1 MLLILIVLSGSI
13 DHFPINKFY
22 WIEADTS
29 GIGSAPSLSR
39 WTFWGLASEDNGK
52 NVKNSLSPA
61 YPFSP
66 VDNFDTTQNV
76 PKDFVDNRDTY
87 YYLTRFAFAFFWIAL
102 AFVGVSLIISIFS
115 VFSYS
120 IIKVNSWLTTL
131 AFLFIAGAVAF
142 MTAAT
147 VLGRNAFKN
156 ANRYVHLGPALYGI
170 SWAAVVVSLILFF
183 ISWGELIAA
192 SYKKHKSRVK
202 AQKGEEAYIPQEQN
216 DNSAIPPPP
225 AGTQGNYAAEDPYAQ
240 QKQGTLNNESGI
252 KFFKIRRHNKDDG
265 ESV

>member
-1 MLLILIVLSGSI
+1 LLLILIVLSGSI

-29 GIGSAPSLSR
+29 GMGNAPSLSR
-39 WTFWGLASEDNGK
+39 WTFWGLASEQNGK
-52 NVKNSLSPA
+52 NSKETLSPA

-66 VDNFDTTQNV
+66 VDNFDTTENV
-76 PKDFVDNRDTY
+76 PSDFVSNRDTY

-102 AFVGVSLIISIFS
+102 AFVGVSLLISIFS

-131 AFLFIAGAVAF
+131 ALIFDAGAVAF
-142 MTAAT
+142 MTAAI
-147 VLGRNAFKN
+147 VLGRSAFKSE
-156 ANRYVHLGPALYGI
+156 NRYVHLGPALLGI
-170 SWAAVVVSLILFF
+170 AWASVAVLIILFF
-183 ISWGELIAA
+183 VSWGELISA
-192 SYKKHKSRVK
+192 SYKKHKSRVR
-202 AQKGEEAYIPQEQN
+202 AEKGEEAYIPQNQQN
-216 DNSAIPPPP
+216 EPIPAPP
-225 AGTQGNYAAEDPYAQ
+225 AAGQTDYTAEDPYAQ

-252 KFFKIRRHNKDDG
+252 KFFKIRRHNKEDG